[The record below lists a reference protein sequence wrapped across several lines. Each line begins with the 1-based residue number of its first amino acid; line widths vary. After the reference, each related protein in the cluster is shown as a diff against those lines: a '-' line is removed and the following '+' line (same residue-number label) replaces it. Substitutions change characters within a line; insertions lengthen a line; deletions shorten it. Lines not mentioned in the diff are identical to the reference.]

1 MALAFECGL
10 HLLNPS
16 PASDTRSAPSSPPP
30 SKHPL
35 PARLLRRAARWLG
48 TWSLGT
54 LSALLGPM
62 VLVVLGASLWL
73 WAGTEGSLG
82 TALKWAD
89 KALPAGQ
96 HLTSSNVQG
105 SVRQGGRI
113 GQLTW
118 RAPLLQVQAQD
129 ADIAID
135 WSLLWKQPWPVQSVH
150 LKTLQIQDH
159 RPAKPL
165 TPWLDL
171 NWPLPVQMA
180 LKVDHLDWQGAT
192 PVTLSG
198 IQAHYAYDGRTHTL
212 KVPALTLAQGQYSL
226 QASLQGV
233 APMAL
238 KLDVDGLVKTP
249 PMGGTPALALLL
261 HASAHGNLAG
271 PQAQLELH
279 AELSPAPHQV
289 HWPQGKAPVH
299 LALQADVRPWQQP
312 AIVQAQGQWQ
322 ALNLAPLWPQAPQTH
337 LNGQA
342 QIKPDGPDWS
352 LQAELRNLLPGA
364 WDVQRLPLTRL
375 TLQAR
380 HHQGLWQ
387 VLPSQA
393 QLAGGQIQVQGAQ
406 SAAGWT
412 GNMAVSGIQPAQL
425 HSALT
430 GPPLQG
436 QLQAQETGSGPIRF
450 DAQLQSAA
458 APTQTAKAMSKL
470 GSVQGLHF
478 EQLALS
484 GHWQDEVWHIDALKL
499 NARQA
504 AIEARFKYSPRQA
517 SLQGQWSVQ
526 LPGLRAKAEGQL
538 APQEGQGQLDIDVQ
552 DAAASWTWLQKLP
565 GWSDRLSALKAS
577 GSGQLQAQWQ
587 GGYAQAQTPFKLSA
601 QWPRLTWQTPQQA
614 AWLLDPG
621 QLQMVGTPLAWQA
634 QWQSHLSQGAASSR
648 LQARLSAARPHL
660 QSQQWRGLLDSLDLE
675 ARGTPPQDIWRLQL
689 QKTMA
694 WQADLGQS
702 ALALSWSNAHLQMQ
716 GPSPGISRVQVEPGH
731 WHSASTGKAPST
743 QFAASWEDLPL
754 NWLPS
759 AWRMGIPNDVLLQG
773 QVQLTQNEDTTLKA
787 QMRRSRGDL
796 RIQTE
801 PSPGQLTAV
810 GLREASLVLHV
821 HNESLQADLQWDSE
835 QMGRAQAQVFST
847 LSRTTQGW
855 QWPAQAPLRGSVKA
869 RLPQIGAWSVL
880 APPGWRVQGTLD
892 AQFDLAGTRSQPQ
905 WQGRLNADQLAVRS
919 AVQGVSFDQGQM
931 QARLQ
936 GQEVILDRLSLR
948 GAGPQ
953 GGDITAQG
961 RIHMAPRVSP
971 PSPTQAK
978 PLQAAQM
985 SLQIDA
991 KSLRV
996 SSRADRRLVV
1006 SGQVT
1011 ARLQSGLMQIRGLL
1025 KADQAMFL
1033 LPDESTPNLGD
1044 DVVIV
1049 RPHSLLSNTAPPNP
1063 PRPDQPS
1070 WIGTPDVRVTLDLGP
1085 DFQLQG
1091 KGLNTRLTGQLE
1103 LVSNASTQ
1111 GLPRLHGQVS
1121 TWGGRYKAYG
1131 QQLNISTGVLRFN
1144 GAYDNPGLEIIAL
1157 RPHLTQSVGVQVS
1170 GTALLPRIRLY
1181 ADPDMLDADK
1191 LAWLVLGRSAANGGA
1206 ESAVL
1211 QQTAMVLLSGN
1222 GQTFSSELA
1231 GNLGLDEISLA
1242 TSTRPGTTATGAAVT
1257 LGKRLSQDFYMAYEA
1272 SLSGTLGSLYIFYD
1286 ISRRL
1291 TLRAQAAEQSAL
1303 DLILTIRKD

>member
-1 MALAFECGL
+1 M
-10 HLLNPS
+10 
-16 PASDTRSAPSSPPP
+16 SAPPSTPPP
-30 SKHPL
+30 KHPV
-35 PARLLRRAARWLG
+35 PARVFRRAAKWLG

-62 VLVVLGASLWL
+62 VLVVLGACLWF

-96 HLTSSNVQG
+96 HLTSSGVQG
-105 SVRQGGRI
+105 SLRQGGRI
-113 GQLTW
+113 GQLAW
-118 RAPLLQVQAQD
+118 RAPQLQVQAHD
-129 ADIAID
+129 ADIVID

-150 LKTLQIQDH
+150 LKSLRIQDQ

-180 LKVDHLDWQGAT
+180 LKVDHLDWRGAT

-198 IQAHYAYDGRTHTL
+198 IQAHYAYDGRTHHL
-212 KVPALTLAQGQYSL
+212 KVPTLTLAQGQYSL
-226 QASLQGV
+226 QASLQGA

-238 KLDVDGLVKTP
+238 KLDMEGRVKTP
-249 PMGGTPALALLL
+249 AVGSTPALALLL
-261 HASAHGNLAG
+261 LASAQGNLSG
-271 PQAQLELH
+271 PQAQLALS
-279 AELSPAPHQV
+279 AELSPAPDQPT
-289 HWPQGKAPVH
+289 WPQGKAPVH
-299 LALQADVRPWQQP
+299 MALQADVRPWQQP

-342 QIKPDGPDWS
+342 QLQPDGPDWS
-352 LQAELRNLLPGA
+352 LQAEVRNLLPGA
-364 WDVQRLPLTRL
+364 WDVQRLPLTQL

-380 HHQGLWQ
+380 HHQGRWQ

-393 QLAGGQIQVQGAQ
+393 QLAGGQMQVQAEQ

-412 GNMAVSGIQPAQL
+412 GSMAVSGIHPAQL

-430 GPPLQG
+430 GPPIQG
-436 QLQAQETGSGPIRF
+436 QLQAQHTGSGPIRF
-450 DAQLQSAA
+450 DAQLQSSA
-458 APTQTAKAMSKL
+458 APNQPAKALSKL
-470 GSVQGLHF
+470 GPASGLHF
-478 EQLALS
+478 EQLTLS

-504 AIEARFKYSPRQA
+504 SVEARFKYSPRQT

-552 DAAASWTWLQKLP
+552 DAAASWAWVQKLP
-565 GWSDRLSALKAS
+565 GWGDRLSALKAS
-577 GSGQLQAQWQ
+577 GPGQLQAQWQ
-587 GGYAQAQTPFKLSA
+587 GGFAQAQTPFKLNA

-614 AWLLDPG
+614 AWVLDSG
-621 QLQMVGTPLAWQA
+621 QLQMAGTPLSWQA
-634 QWQSHLSQGAASSR
+634 QWQSRLAQGAAATR

-675 ARGTPPQDIWRLQL
+675 ALGAQTQAAWRLQL
-689 QKTMA
+689 QKAMA
-694 WQADLGQS
+694 WQADLGPS
-702 ALALSWSNAHLQMQ
+702 ALALSWSKAQLQVQ
-716 GPSPGISRVQVEPGH
+716 GPSPGNSRVQIEPGH
-731 WHSASTGKAPST
+731 WHTGSTGQAPRT

-754 NWLPS
+754 NWFPS
-759 AWRMGIPNDVLLQG
+759 AWRMDIPNDVLLQG
-773 QVQLTQNEDTTLKA
+773 QLQLTQTTDTTLKA

-801 PSPGQLTAV
+801 HSPGPLKAA
-810 GLREASLVLHV
+810 GLREASLVLHM
-821 HNESLQADLQWDSE
+821 HNERLQADLQWDSE
-835 QMGRAQAQVFST
+835 QMGQAQAQVFST
-847 LSRTTQGW
+847 LSRTPQGW
-855 QWPAQAPLRGSVKA
+855 QWTAQAPLRGSVKA

-892 AQFDLAGTRSQPQ
+892 AQFDLAGTRGQPQ

-936 GQEVILDRLSLR
+936 GQELILDRLSLR
-948 GAGPQ
+948 GTGPQ
-953 GGDITAQG
+953 GGDIAAQG
-961 RIHMAPRVSP
+961 RIQLAPSNLP
-971 PSPTQAK
+971 PSTTQAN
-978 PLQAAQM
+978 PLHAAQM

-996 SSRADRRLVV
+996 SNRADRRLVM

-1011 ARLQSGLMQIRGLL
+1011 AQMQSGQMQIRGLL
-1025 KADQAMFL
+1025 KADQALFL
-1033 LPDESTPNLGD
+1033 LPDESTPILGD

-1049 RPHSLLSNTAPPNP
+1049 RPRSPLPNSPSTNP
-1063 PRPDQPS
+1063 PGPVNPS
-1070 WIGTPDVRVTLDLGP
+1070 WIGIPDVRVTLDLGP

-1091 KGLNTRLTGQLE
+1091 KGLNTRLTGQLD
-1103 LVSNASTQ
+1103 LVSNAGSQ
-1111 GLPRLHGQVS
+1111 GLPRLHGQVR
-1121 TWGGRYKAYG
+1121 TVGGRYKAYG
-1131 QQLNISTGVLRFN
+1131 QQLNIRTGVLRFN
-1144 GAYDNPGLEIIAL
+1144 GAYDNPSLEIIAL

-1170 GTALLPRIRLY
+1170 GSALLPRIRLY
-1181 ADPDMLDADK
+1181 ADPDMPDADK

-1211 QQTAMVLLSGN
+1211 QQAAMVLLSGN
-1222 GQTFSSELA
+1222 GKTLSSELA
-1231 GNLGLDEISLA
+1231 GNLGLDEISLG
-1242 TSTRPGTTATGAAVT
+1242 TSTRTGTTATGAAVT

-1272 SLSGTLGSLYIFYD
+1272 SLSGTMGSLFIFYD
-1286 ISRRL
+1286 VSKRL

-1303 DLILTIRKD
+1303 DLIFTIRKD

>member
-1 MALAFECGL
+1 LF
-10 HLLNPS
+10 
-16 PASDTRSAPSSPPP
+16 
-30 SKHPL
+30 
-35 PARLLRRAARWLG
+35 RRAARWLG

-54 LSALLGPM
+54 LSALLGPI
-62 VLVVLGASLWL
+62 VLVVLGALLWF

-96 HLTSSNVQG
+96 HLTSSGVQG
-105 SVRQGGRI
+105 SLRQGGRI
-113 GQLTW
+113 GQLAW
-118 RAPLLQVQAQD
+118 RAPQLQVQAQD
-129 ADIAID
+129 ADIVID

-150 LKTLQIQDH
+150 LKSLQIQDQ

-180 LKVDHLDWQGAT
+180 LKVDHLDWRGAS

-198 IQAHYAYDGRTHTL
+198 IQAHYAYDGRTHNL
-212 KVPALTLAQGQYSL
+212 HVPTLTLAQGQYSL

-238 KLDVDGLVKTP
+238 QLDMEGRVKTP
-249 PMGGTPALALLL
+249 AVGRSPALALLL
-261 HASAHGNLAG
+261 QASAQGHLSG
-271 PQAQLELH
+271 PQAQLALH
-279 AELSPAPHQV
+279 AELSPAPDQPS
-289 HWPQGKAPVH
+289 WPQGKTPVH
-299 LALQADVRPWQQP
+299 MAIQADVRPWQQP
-312 AIVQAQGQWQ
+312 AIVQAKGQWQ

-342 QIKPDGPDWS
+342 QLTPEGPDWS

-364 WDVQRLPLTRL
+364 WDVQRLPLTQL

-380 HHQGLWQ
+380 HRQGRWQ

-393 QLAGGQIQVQGAQ
+393 QLAGGQMQIQAEQ

-412 GNMAVSGIQPAQL
+412 GSMAVSGIHPAQL

-430 GPPLQG
+430 GPPIQG
-436 QLQAQETGSGPIRF
+436 QLQAQDTGSGPIRF

-458 APTQTAKAMSKL
+458 TPDKSAKALSKP
-470 GSVQGLHF
+470 GPTAGLHF
-478 EQLALS
+478 EQLTLS
-484 GHWQDEVWHIDALKL
+484 GHWQEEVWHIDALKL
-499 NARQA
+499 NARQVA
-504 AIEARFKYSPRQA
+504 MEARFKYAPRQT

-526 LPGLRAKAEGQL
+526 LPGLRAKAEGLL
-538 APQEGQGQLDIDVQ
+538 APLEGQGQLDIDVQ
-552 DAAASWTWLQKLP
+552 DAAASWAWVQKLP
-565 GWSDRLSALKAS
+565 GWGDRLSALKAS
-577 GSGQLQAQWQ
+577 GPGQLQAQWQ

-614 AWLLDPG
+614 AGVLDSG
-621 QLQMVGTPLAWQA
+621 QLQMVGTPLTWQA
-634 QWQSHLSQGAASSR
+634 QWQSQWSQGPAASR

-660 QSQQWRGLLDSLDLE
+660 QSQQWRGLLDSLDLQ
-675 ARGTPPQDIWRLQL
+675 ALGTQPQAAWRLQL
-689 QKTMA
+689 QKAMA
-694 WQADLGQS
+694 WQADLGPL
-702 ALALSWSNAHLQMQ
+702 ALALSWSNAQLQVQ
-716 GPSPGISRVQVEPGH
+716 GPSPGNTRVQIEPGH
-731 WHSASTGKAPST
+731 WHSTSTGQTPNA

-759 AWRMGIPNDVLLQG
+759 AWRMDIPNDVLLQG
-773 QVQLTQNEDTTLKA
+773 QLHLTQNADTTVKA
-787 QMRRSRGDL
+787 EIRRSRGDL
-796 RIQTE
+796 RIPTE
-801 PSPGQLTAV
+801 ASPGQPTAA
-810 GLREASLVLHV
+810 GLREASLVLQV
-821 HNESLQADLQWDSE
+821 HNERLQADLQWDSE
-835 QMGRAQAQVFST
+835 QMGQAQAQVFST
-847 LSRTTQGW
+847 LSRTPQGW
-855 QWPAQAPLRGSVKA
+855 QWSAQAPLRGSVKA

-919 AVQGVSFDQGQM
+919 AVQGISFDQGQM

-936 GQEVILDRLSLR
+936 GQELILERLSLR

-953 GGDITAQG
+953 GGDIAAQG
-961 RIHMAPRVSP
+961 RIHLAPSTLP
-971 PSPTQAK
+971 PSSTQTN

-996 SSRADRRLVV
+996 SNRADRRLVV

-1011 ARLQSGLMQIRGLL
+1011 ARVQSGQMQIRGLL

-1049 RPHSLLSNTAPPNP
+1049 RPRSPLPSTPSSTPT
-1063 PRPDQPS
+1063 RPVHPS
-1070 WIGTPDVRVTLDLGP
+1070 WIGIPDVRVTLDLGP

-1091 KGLNTRLTGQLE
+1091 KGLNTRLTGQLD
-1103 LVSNASTQ
+1103 LVSNATTQ
-1111 GLPRLHGQVS
+1111 GLPRLQGQVR
-1121 TWGGRYKAYG
+1121 TVGGRYKAYG

-1170 GTALLPRIRLY
+1170 GSALLPRIRLY
-1181 ADPDMLDADK
+1181 ADPDMPDADK

-1211 QQTAMVLLSGN
+1211 QQAAMVLLSGN
-1222 GQTFSSELA
+1222 GKTLSSELA
-1231 GNLGLDEISLA
+1231 GNLGLDEISLG
-1242 TSTRPGTTATGAAVT
+1242 TSTRTGTTATGAAVT

-1272 SLSGTLGSLYIFYD
+1272 SLSGTMGSLFIFYD

-1303 DLILTIRKD
+1303 DLIFTIRKD